1 MRLCMIGKYP
11 PIQGGV
17 SMRMYHVAHALARS
31 GHEVHVVTNA
41 AEVQPPFRIFM
52 RDDDW
57 ARCAGDVGPGR
68 VRVHWTDPAC
78 KAQSHIPWHNPFVTK
93 LASLAATVASENQVD
108 LIYSYY
114 LEPYGIAGHLAAEM
128 VRLPHVVKL
137 AGSDAGRLRHLLQFG
152 PLYDHILRS
161 ADRILT
167 GGQVAEQLSAS
178 GVEKWRLHPG
188 LDITLPEDTFSPEG
202 SPLDLV
208 GLAREVAELSATP
221 LMLQASGAIEGPFVG
236 VYGKLGDTKGTFDL
250 LTAVADVARS
260 GRKVSLLV
268 MGHAVPAIEA
278 RFHDA
283 LSSLDLEDIVLQLPF
298 LPHWRVPEFI
308 RRCVAV
314 CCLEQNFP
322 IPFHAPIIPREVLL
336 CGGCLVGT
344 TEVLRK
350 LPNSG
355 RLVHGYNCVA
365 VEDSRDT
372 HALSTKIA
380 AILDDPERAPS
391 VGRRGREFALAI
403 QDDIEFPENYERL
416 FSDVIDGP
424 KKKHLRRRIKKRHQ
438 SSDNFI
444 LARLAA
450 ASLTSDQKKRC
461 IESEMSGQTD
471 LDWSRAICTRLQES
485 VKAGESELAL
495 HLDAVRLEVQI
506 AETFGTKTSVP
517 CDSEFPSLICRL
529 RSQHWAI
536 RDEEILDLRPKRV
549 QMPRI
554 EEYSYD
560 VNVLLAARNG
570 RFFPARAPRAATLVA
585 TWEGEREGDIRIIVL
600 KPEAARLLQYCAGTC
615 TIQQVVE
622 QFQESN
628 RGTYASTEVY
638 SMIMQLFELGLIGLL
653 EREA

>member
-11 PIQGGV
+11 PIEGGV

-41 AEVQPPFRIFM
+41 AEVRPPFRIFM

-57 ARCAGDVGPGR
+57 ARCETNVGPGR

-93 LASLAATVASENQVD
+93 LASLAATVASENQVE

-114 LEPYGIAGHLAAEM
+114 LEPYGVAGHLAAEM

-161 ADRILT
+161 ANRIMT
-167 GGQVAEQLSAS
+167 GGEVSEQLLAR
-178 GVEKWRLHPG
+178 GVEKRRLHPG
-188 LDITLPEDTFSPEG
+188 LDIILPEDTFSPEG
-202 SPLDLV
+202 PPLDLV
-208 GLAREVAELSATP
+208 ELAADVAELSAIP
-221 LMLQASGAIEGPFVG
+221 PILPASGAIERPSIG
-236 VYGKLGDTKGTFDL
+236 VYGKLGDSKGTFDL

-260 GRKVSLLV
+260 GRKINLLV

-283 LSSLDLEDIVLQLPF
+283 VSSLGLEDFVLQLPF
-298 LPHWRVPEFI
+298 LPHWRMPEFI
-308 RRCVAV
+308 RRCLAV

-350 LPNSG
+350 LPSAG

-372 HALSTKIA
+372 RTLSAKIA
-380 AILDDPERAPS
+380 AILDDPERAPD

-403 QDDIEFPENYERL
+403 QDDIKFPENYERL
-416 FSDVIDGP
+416 FNDVIDDP
-424 KKKHLRRRIKKRHQ
+424 KKKHHRRRINKQHRP
-438 SSDNFI
+438 SDNFI
-444 LARLAA
+444 LTRLAT
-450 ASLTSDQKKRC
+450 ASLTSDQRKRC
-461 IESEMSGQTD
+461 LASEMSEQTD
-471 LDWSRAICTRLQES
+471 LEWSRAICTRLQVS
-485 VKAGESELAL
+485 VEAGESELAL
-495 HLDAVRLEVQI
+495 HLDAVRLDVQI
-506 AETFGTKTSVP
+506 AETFRRKTSVP
-517 CDSEFPSLICRL
+517 CDSEFPSQLCRL

-554 EEYSYD
+554 EEYSHD

-570 RFFPARAPRAATLVA
+570 RLFPGSAPRKAMLVA

-600 KPEAARLLQYCAGTC
+600 GQEAAQLLMHCAGTC
-615 TIQQVVE
+615 TIREIAE
-622 QFQESN
+622 QFQESDP
-628 RGTYASTEVY
+628 GTYAPREVY
-638 SMIMQLFELGLIGLL
+638 SMIIQLFELGLIGLL